1 MSLKALTTFIA
12 FTFYKVIQN
21 LIFYLNRIL
30 VPALL
35 KED

>member
-1 MSLKALTTFIA
+1 MSLKALTIFID

-30 VPALL
+30 ALALL